1 MRALAR
7 QGQTNLNHRQRQS
20 HELTMLFPSR
30 HTDGLADRILHELT
44 RGRTLRE
51 VCQDDGMPATSTV
64 RKWVAQD
71 REGFATRYRQARKL
85 GRAVLGR
92 PTRCTSEIAER
103 ILCELSCG
111 RTLTEVCGDPGM
123 PACSTVRQ
131 WVMDDRDGFA
141 ARYRRAR
148 RIGNART
155 GRPTL
160 YSADIADWILEQLSE
175 ARTLSE
181 ICGDP
186 GMPVH
191 STVRLWAR
199 ENREGF
205 ADRYNRAREFG
216 CEVIAD
222 QIIQIADDSRGDWIM
237 RRKPD
242 GTSEVVL
249 DRANIRR
256 SRLRVSARCRLLS
269 KLLPRIYGSRPDR
282 TRAPKPKATSPR

>member
-1 MRALAR
+1 M
-7 QGQTNLNHRQRQS
+7 
-20 HELTMLFPSR
+20 MFPF
-30 HTDGLADRILHELT
+30 HYTAGLADRILHELV

-64 RKWVAQD
+64 RKWVAHD
-71 REGFATRYRQARKL
+71 REGFAARYRQARKL

-92 PTRCTSEIAER
+92 PTRCTAETEER
-103 ILCELSCG
+103 ILCELCCG
-111 RTLTEVCGDPGM
+111 RSLTEVCGDPGM
-123 PACSTVRQ
+123 PATSTVRQ

-148 RIGNART
+148 QIGSART

-160 YSADIADWILEQLSE
+160 YSAEICDWILEQLSE
-175 ARTLSE
+175 GRMLTD
-181 ICGDP
+181 ICRDP

-191 STVRLWAR
+191 STVRHWAS

-205 ADRYNRAREFG
+205 AERYNRAREFG
-216 CEVIAD
+216 FEAIAD
-222 QIIQIADDSRGDWIM
+222 QIIQIADDSRGDWIV

-256 SRLRVSARCRLLS
+256 SRLRIEARCRLLS
-269 KLLPRIYGSRPDR
+269 KLLPKTYGSGPRSTNPKTKIKQR
-282 TRAPKPKATSPR
+282 KRALAKR